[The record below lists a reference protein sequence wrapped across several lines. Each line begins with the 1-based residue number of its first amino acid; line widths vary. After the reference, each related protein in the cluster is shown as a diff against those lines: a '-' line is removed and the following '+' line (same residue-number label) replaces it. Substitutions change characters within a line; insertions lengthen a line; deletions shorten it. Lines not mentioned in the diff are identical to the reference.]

1 MRAVN
6 RIAAALLGIVL
17 IVVGLVAAA
26 ELAQVANGGHPWPR
40 WLADWLSR
48 WPTTTF
54 GDRRILALAIVVA
67 AVGLVIV
74 IAQLRRWRP
83 DRLPAG
89 DARQGVWW
97 LSRRAVER
105 RTAARADAMVGVH
118 EASAKVRGG
127 SRRWRLRVRAEA
139 KPDQQEPVEQAVRG
153 ELHRLDLPDEMPLEL
168 ALRPPKRVA

>member
-6 RIAAALLGIVL
+6 RVAAAVLGLVLL
-17 IVVGLVAAA
+17 VVGLMAAA
-26 ELAQVANGGHPWPR
+26 ELALVATGASPWPR

-54 GDRRILALAIVVA
+54 SDGRILALAIIIA
-67 AVGLVIV
+67 AVGLLIL
-74 IAQLRRWRP
+74 IAQARRWRP
-83 DRLPAG
+83 DRLPTG

-105 RTAARADAMVGVH
+105 RTAARADALVGVH
-118 EASAKVRGG
+118 EAEAKVRGG
-127 SRRWRLRVRAEA
+127 ARRWRLRVRAA
-139 KPDQQEPVEQAVRG
+139 ALADQREPVEQALRG
-153 ELHRLDLPDEMPLEL
+153 ELHKLDLPDELPLDL

>member
-1 MRAVN
+1 MRSVN
-6 RIAAALLGIVL
+6 RIAAALLGLAL

-26 ELAQVANGGHPWPR
+26 ELAQAARGGAPWPR

-48 WPTTTF
+48 WPTSAF
-54 GDRRILALAIVVA
+54 GNRRLVALAFVVA

-74 IAQLRRWRP
+74 LAQARRWRP

-105 RTAARADAMVGVH
+105 RAAARADGVVGVH
-118 EASAKVRGG
+118 EAQAAVRGG
-127 SRRWRLRVRAEA
+127 ARRWRLRVRAHA
-139 KPDQQEPVEQAVRG
+139 KADQQEPVEHALRE
-153 ELHRLDLPDEMPLEL
+153 ELHRLDLPDELPLEL
-168 ALRPPKRVA
+168 SLRPPKRVV